1 MIEYKKNTWNNINR
15 DVENED
21 TRGRNTDGK
30 EDGEKRALKCQG
42 VPFPRA
48 GQHKFMTEEMKKKR
62 KSALIVTRPSSAER
76 KINKLRVRA
85 ATRLLK
91 VSKRWCWCHRQHA
104 SRRSDIDFSNCKS
117 WSSSLLSCSSHR
129 LSAILLRIDFH

>member
-30 EDGEKRALKCQG
+30 EDGEKRALNCQG

-62 KSALIVTRPSSAER
+62 KSALIVTRPSSARE
-76 KINKLRVRA
+76 KDQQ
-85 ATRLLK
+85 ATCPSRNTTAQGFQTLVLVSQATCEQK
-91 VSKRWCWCHRQHA
+91 V
-104 SRRSDIDFSNCKS
+104 
-117 WSSSLLSCSSHR
+117 
-129 LSAILLRIDFH
+129 